1 MSKDMPDM
9 SEEMPDGMSK
19 DMPERMSEEM
29 PDRMSKDMP
38 ERMSEEMIT
47 RSNVILEHNSANTF
61 LPLHT
66 VSIAP
71 KVCTP
76 ARCCFS
82 CQARCL
88 MFLSRDTGVLC
99 RLLGRFG
106 VLHGY
111 ARRLACRLG

>member
-9 SEEMPDGMSK
+9 SEEMTDVMSK
-19 DMPERMSEEM
+19 DMPERMS
-29 PDRMSKDMP
+29 D
-38 ERMSEEMIT
+38 
-47 RSNVILEHNSANTF
+47 VILEHNSANTF